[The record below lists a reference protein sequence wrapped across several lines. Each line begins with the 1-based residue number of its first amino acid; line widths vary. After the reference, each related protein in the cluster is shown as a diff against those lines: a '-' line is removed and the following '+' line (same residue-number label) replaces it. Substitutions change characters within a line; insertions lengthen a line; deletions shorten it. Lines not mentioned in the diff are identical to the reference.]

1 MNYERASGIL
11 LHPTSLPGGL
21 GIGDLG
27 PAAYRW
33 VDWLA
38 SARQTFWQVL
48 PLGPTGFADSPYAC
62 LSAFAGN
69 PLLISLDKLIEDGYL
84 PAADL
89 ASTPNGRQT
98 AAAPSWSNEP
108 DKIDYGAIIQHKM
121 PLLRCAARQF
131 LAHANTA
138 QRAQYEQF
146 STEQSWLADFALFMA
161 VKERFQQIVWY
172 EWPVEIAL
180 RHPEAMAR
188 WRQELASDIEI
199 HQVLQF
205 FFFHQWQQLKE
216 YANARRIR
224 IVGDVPIFVAADSAD
239 VWANPHLF
247 HLDPDGRPA
256 LISGVPPDYFSA
268 TGQRWGNPLYRWE
281 VMAQDG
287 YHWWIERVHAILS
300 MVDMVRIDHF
310 RGLIAY
316 WEIPASEPT
325 AIKGQWQP
333 GPGAALF
340 EAVERALGRLPI
352 WAEDLGVITP
362 EVIGLRERFGLPG
375 MKILQFA
382 FDEAALNASFGRYT
396 RNPFLPHNYTENFVV
411 YTGTHDNDTALGW
424 FEHCPPTE
432 RLKALAYLGCDER
445 WFNWSLIRAAM
456 ASVAQTAMFPLQD
469 ILGLGSE
476 ARMNLPGTTGSNWTW
491 RCRADALTEP
501 LADHL
506 AQMTMLYERWAAQ
519 N

>member
-1 MNYERASGIL
+1 MDHERASGIL

-33 VDWLA
+33 IDWLV
-38 SARQTFWQVL
+38 SARQRLWQVL

-69 PLLISLDKLIEDGYL
+69 PLLISLDKLIEDGYIT
-84 PAADL
+84 ADDL
-89 ASTPNGRQT
+89 APTSEDDLEKMDYAVTTQMVGHDPER
-98 AAAPSWSNEP
+98 
-108 DKIDYGAIIQHKM
+108 IDYGRIIQHKM
-121 PLLRCAARQF
+121 PLLRRAARRF
-131 LAHANTA
+131 LTHANAT
-138 QRAQYEQF
+138 QRSQYERF
-146 STEQSWLADFALFMA
+146 IIEQSWLADFALFMA
-161 VKERFQQIVWY
+161 VKEQFAQIVWY
-172 EWPVEIAL
+172 EWPGDIAL
-180 RHPEAMAR
+180 RRPEAMAH
-188 WRQELASDIEI
+188 WRQELASDIEA

-205 FFFHQWQQLKE
+205 FFFQQWQQLKS

-247 HLDPDGRPA
+247 HLDQDGRPT

-287 YHWWIERVHAILS
+287 YKWWIERIRTVLN

-310 RGLIAY
+310 RGLVAY

-340 EAVERALGRLPI
+340 EAIEGALGRLPI

-362 EVIGLRERFGLPG
+362 EVIDLRERFGLPG

-382 FDEAALNASFGRYT
+382 FDEAALRASFGRYT

-424 FEHCPPTE
+424 FEHCPPAE
-432 RLKALAYLGCDER
+432 RRQAMAYLGCDER
-445 WFNWSLIRAAM
+445 EFNWSLIRAAM

-469 ILGLGSE
+469 VLGLSGN

-491 RCRADALTEP
+491 RCRADALTEQ
-501 LADHL
+501 LAGRL
-506 AQMTMLYERWAAQ
+506 AQMTTLYER
-519 N
+519 